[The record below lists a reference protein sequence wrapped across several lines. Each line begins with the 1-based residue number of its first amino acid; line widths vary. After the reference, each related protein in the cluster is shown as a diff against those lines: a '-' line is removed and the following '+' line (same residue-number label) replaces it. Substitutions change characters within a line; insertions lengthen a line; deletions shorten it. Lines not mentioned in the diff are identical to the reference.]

1 MKKKTL
7 IPLFVM
13 LLLFSA
19 LVIGQDRQ
27 GEQALKTFKPIV
39 NKFFKFFSTNPKL
52 ILKSSFPDSPSGFV
66 YGIREYGFVDVSYNV
81 EKTNSIV
88 SPLIGYLEISV
99 TMRDNDACGNV
110 KTPYGIYGWDKIE
123 DALIN
128 DNEKCFSLVDP
139 NSNPLITKSD
149 LYPIKFEFAYQDDK
163 WILKDVNPKLILHPS
178 TEPSG
183 LAYNQ
188 KWIDLIQRG
197 VDD

>member
-66 YGIREYGFVDVSYNV
+66 YGIREYSFVDASYNV

-88 SPLIGYLEISV
+88 SPLIGYFEIAV
-99 TMRDNDACGNV
+99 TARDNWSCGNV
-110 KTPYGIYGWDKIE
+110 KTQTGIYGWDKME
-123 DALIN
+123 DALNN
-128 DNEKCFSLVDP
+128 DNEKCFSSVDP
-139 NSNPLITKSD
+139 NSNFFT
-149 LYPIKFEFAYQDDK
+149 YTIKFEFAYQNDK